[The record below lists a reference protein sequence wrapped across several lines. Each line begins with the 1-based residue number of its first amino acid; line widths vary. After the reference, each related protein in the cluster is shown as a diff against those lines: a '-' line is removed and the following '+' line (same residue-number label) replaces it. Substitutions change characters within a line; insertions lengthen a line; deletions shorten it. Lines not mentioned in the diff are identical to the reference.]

1 MNKRIFLSHSS
12 QDKDSV
18 RRLAEDLR
26 RVGIEVWLDEWEIR
40 VGDQISRKIQEGL
53 KNTDYLA
60 VWLTRASVASGWV
73 EREWQAKF
81 GAEIAAKSAIILPLL
96 AEDCELPPLLVDK
109 RYADFRRDYQ
119 YGLADLLQVAD
130 LRSWQNSIGINFAL
144 IMPGAFVMGSDDGEE
159 NERPGHKVSIPR
171 PFYMGIYVVTQG
183 QWKAIM
189 CTEPWK
195 GDIHVREGDSEC

>member
-60 VWLTRASVASGWV
+60 VPS
-73 EREWQAKF
+73 
-81 GAEIAAKSAIILPLL
+81 
-96 AEDCELPPLLVDK
+96 
-109 RYADFRRDYQ
+109 
-119 YGLADLLQVAD
+119 
-130 LRSWQNSIGINFAL
+130 
-144 IMPGAFVMGSDDGEE
+144 
-159 NERPGHKVSIPR
+159 
-171 PFYMGIYVVTQG
+171 
-183 QWKAIM
+183 
-189 CTEPWK
+189 
-195 GDIHVREGDSEC
+195 